1 MASSEN
7 EVLIDNNTN
16 KLVDNIP
23 NFPSPFLFFT
33 NLLTLQAQIFST
45 CLLSLASPFFS
56 IFSFFRRPA
65 GHDYQK
71 RDGSRLLGRIA
82 AGLMAAVYVCVVLM
96 SALAVAVVLGV
107 GLVRAWAEGPIYT
120 RMGLQFD
127 YSEAHPMA
135 VVQLGPAA
143 HVGHTY
149 YISLLLL
156 MPESDYNRDL
166 GIFQVSAELVSAQGD
181 IIAKSS
187 QPCMLR
193 FRSWPIR
200 LTRTF
205 VMSLPLILGITTETQ
220 SITFLILKHRE
231 SSNHPRTEYIRIM
244 MIPRAGTA
252 SLPQFYDAEV
262 FVRSQPP
269 WTKEFVHRWK
279 LTFCVWTT
287 MYVFIILLVMVLVSL
302 LKPLI
307 FPVMVVTP
315 PPPPRD
321 HLISSDERASVNRWK
336 ISNRS
341 KRKAAANAILHGPA
355 ATSISV
361 SHGMDFEE
369 GSGDSSESV
378 CFYK

>member
-7 EVLIDNNTN
+7 EVLND
-16 KLVDNIP
+16 IP
-23 NFPSPFLFFT
+23 NFLPSPFLFFT

-56 IFSFFRRPA
+56 IFSFFFRRPA
-65 GHDYQK
+65 GNDYPK

-82 AGLMAAVYVCVVLM
+82 AGLMAAAYVCVVLM

-120 RMGLQFD
+120 RAGLQFD
-127 YSEAHPMA
+127 YSEAHPVA
-135 VVQLGPAA
+135 VVRLGPAA
-143 HVGHTY
+143 PVGHTY
-149 YISLLLL
+149 HVSLLLL

-166 GIFQVSAELVSAQGD
+166 GIFQLSAELVSAQGD

-187 QPCMLR
+187 HPCMLR

-205 VMSLPLILGITTETQ
+205 LMGLPLILGITTETQ
-220 SITFLILKHRE
+220 TITFPILKHKE
-231 SSNHPRTEYIRIM
+231 SSSHPRTEYIRIT
-244 MIPRAGTA
+244 MIPRAGTE

-262 FVRSQPP
+262 LVRSQPP
-269 WTKEFVHRWK
+269 WAKEFVHRWK

-287 MYVFIILLVMVLVSL
+287 MYVFVILLVMVLVSF

-307 FPVMVVTP
+307 FPVMVVTT
-315 PPPPRD
+315 RD
-321 HLISSDERASVNRWK
+321 LISSDKRASVNTWQQH
-336 ISNRS
+336 SRS
-341 KRKAAANAILHGPA
+341 KRKAAINVLHAP
-355 ATSISV
+355 ATSISA